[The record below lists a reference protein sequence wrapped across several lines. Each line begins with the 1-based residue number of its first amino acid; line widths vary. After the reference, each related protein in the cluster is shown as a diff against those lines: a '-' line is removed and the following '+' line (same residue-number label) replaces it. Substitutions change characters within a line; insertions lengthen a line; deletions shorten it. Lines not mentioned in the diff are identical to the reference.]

1 METLRNYI
9 RIPRIHLP
17 TFAQLK
23 DGSFLSKH
31 HQKEQE
37 ESILKDFESKL
48 VYVQEVAVWSSPVA
62 SFIWLI
68 ITQLVVF
75 YFTSWTSCTTT
86 TCSCYILLSLYIYI
100 TWVYTVWPAVRVP
113 PGPDDD
119 DEKWTPVHPDVM
131 SAPEMQTCIT
141 QIRCKTS
148 QIYSGLVMLR
158 QDQPGKFCIIMSLV
172 FLITGGLGVTFST
185 PVILHSLIMA
195 VLVLPA
201 LIVRVN
207 KHETLGPW
215 MVWMTSLLASM
226 TDMLVYTG
234 LHVEDGGLK
243 PSNSYLDQ
251 LQPEMSPETESVLA
265 RPLSWRPEVKEKEA
279 DYSLAGNIS
288 IPSHEEVENDSL
300 LNLMEFE
307 QGLQPPQG
315 HAAAESED
323 ELENEVAEKMR
334 DYNESDSEDSLEIEP
349 EPATM
354 IRTVASAAAGGLVS
368 DSFSSMLS
376 SIMTSNTSSTQR
388 RSSGLEDFELISQDD
403 LEEEQI

>member
-1 METLRNYI
+1 
-9 RIPRIHLP
+9 
-17 TFAQLK
+17 
-23 DGSFLSKH
+23 
-31 HQKEQE
+31 
-37 ESILKDFESKL
+37 
-48 VYVQEVAVWSSPVA
+48 
-62 SFIWLI
+62 
-68 ITQLVVF
+68 
-75 YFTSWTSCTTT
+75 
-86 TCSCYILLSLYIYI
+86 
-100 TWVYTVWPAVRVP
+100 
-113 PGPDDD
+113 
-119 DEKWTPVHPDVM
+119 
-131 SAPEMQTCIT
+131 
-141 QIRCKTS
+141 
-148 QIYSGLVMLR
+148 MLR

-215 MVWMTSLLASM
+215 MVWMTSLFASM

-234 LHVEDGGLK
+234 LHVDDGGLK

-376 SIMTSNTSSTQR
+376 SIMTSNTSSIQR